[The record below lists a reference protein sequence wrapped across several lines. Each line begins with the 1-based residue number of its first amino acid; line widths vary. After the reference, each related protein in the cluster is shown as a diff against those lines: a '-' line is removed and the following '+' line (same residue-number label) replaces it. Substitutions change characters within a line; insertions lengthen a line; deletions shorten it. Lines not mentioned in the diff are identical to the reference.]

1 MVDLDVSIGGI
12 TAANL
17 DQTNSI
23 SERSPLFIAAVI
35 ILSFL
40 LLLAVFRSVLVAA
53 KAAILNLLSIIA
65 AYGVVAYADADLP
78 RLPAR
83 R

>member
-23 SERSPLFIAAVI
+23 SERLPLFIAAVI

>member
-12 TAANL
+12 TAANV

-23 SERSPLFIAAVI
+23 SERLPLFIAAVI